1 MYLYIQLYT
10 ITHIYIY
17 IYRYYSSPKK
27 DRRVKPLAK
36 IVMIDDYG
44 LLCLWRMT
52 I

>member
-1 MYLYIQLYT
+1 M
-10 ITHIYIY
+10 
-17 IYRYYSSPKK
+17 YYSSPKK